1 MRRVPALSF
10 AVMLLVGTDT
20 FLVAPLLPALS
31 ARFGVPPARAGW
43 MVSAYAIGYCL
54 TALVAG
60 PLSDRLDRRRVLLA
74 GMAAFCATTAAT
86 GLARSF
92 VSMLALRLATGVAAA
107 VAAPQ
112 AWAATAQVVP

>member
-1 MRRVPALSF
+1 MRRVPVLSF

-31 ARFGVPPARAGW
+31 ARFDVPPARAGW

-60 PLSDRLDRRRVLLA
+60 PTSDRLDRRRVLIT
-74 GMAAFCATTAAT
+74 GMAAFSAA
-86 GLARSF
+86 
-92 VSMLALRLATGVAAA
+92 
-107 VAAPQ
+107 
-112 AWAATAQVVP
+112 

>member
-1 MRRVPALSF
+1 MIRVPVLSF

-31 ARFGVPPARAGW
+31 ARFDVPPARAGW

-60 PLSDRLDRRRVLLA
+60 PTSDRLDRRRVLIT
-74 GMAAFCATTAAT
+74 GMAAFSATTAAT
-86 GLARSF
+86 GLAWSF
-92 VSMLALRLATGVAAA
+92 TSMLVLRLATGVAAA

-112 AWAATAQVVP
+112 AWAATAQIVP